1 MSEQT
6 PLTRRE
12 LRRKWEA
19 EQANKPLTRREI
31 RQREAEEEARRKA
44 IATGE
49 LTLTEAFTLDDDI
62 DGELTP
68 PRPPR
73 AEGEAEPTRRSLR
86 DALADRLDEDEQ
98 AGRVVRGP
106 KHRTIAPPSTAQ
118 GVRIVDQATG
128 EIKTLRPEQYEPAT
142 STSSLG
148 IELPPPEP
156 ESEPVEEPVEEPVD
170 EPVAQVAEEPADEPV
185 AEEVNEDELV
195 DDEPEAKEPERVSMF
210 AAAKTEEQAAEA
222 GEEEEGQMTLSRR
235 DLRAAKGAPEHAGFP
250 LDDAESTV
258 KPEPSRRWIQILL
271 VIIAVIVLGIIV
283 YFAAQQVQPADGASP
298 LADHVISA
306 LNPPGE

>member
-1 MSEQT
+1 M
-6 PLTRRE
+6 TRRE
-12 LRRKWEA
+12 LRRQWET

-49 LTLTEAFTLDDDI
+49 LTLTEAFTLDGDI

-118 GVRIVDQATG
+118 GVRIVDHATG

-156 ESEPVEEPVEEPVD
+156 KSEPVEEAV
-170 EPVAQVAEEPADEPV
+170 EEPADEPV
-185 AEEVNEDELV
+185 S
-195 DDEPEAKEPERVSMF
+195 DDEPAPEEPERVSMF
-210 AAAKTEEQAAEA
+210 AAAKPEEQAAEA
-222 GEEEEGQMTLSRR
+222 DEEDEKQLTLSRR

-250 LDDAESTV
+250 LDDAESTSS
-258 KPEPSRRWIQILL
+258 PEPSRRWIQIVL
-271 VIIAVIVLGIIV
+271 VIIAVIVLAVIV
-283 YFAAQQVQPADGASP
+283 YFAVQQVQPTAAANP
-298 LADHVISA
+298 LTDQVISA